1 MKALS
6 IVLAV
11 VAACLLALIAVFW
24 FGGALGAEV
33 AIAPAIAGEEALAAV
48 EDVQN
53 GLAVDVLTPIDE
65 TRDCALTDI
74 TVTFANSGLFD
85 AEWLTCS
92 LARRGRRSPVRAERH
107 QAGRGGALAG
117 AADLAG
123 THAGRRRGRALDVE
137 YYVLGMRRTD
147 DRAAGWLKEAP
158 GD

>member
-24 FGGALGAEV
+24 FGGALEAEV
-33 AIAPAIAGEEALAAV
+33 AIAPAITGDEALAAV
-48 EDVQN
+48 EDAQN
-53 GLAVDVLTPIDE
+53 GLALHTYASIDE

-92 LARRGRRSPVRAERH
+92 LVPGAGDVALYAQSDIKLDVAARS
-107 QAGRGGALAG
+107 QAQLTLRVLTQGDGA
-117 AADLAG
+117 
-123 THAGRRRGRALDVE
+123 GRALDVE
-137 YYVLGMRRTD
+137 YYVLGMRRTMTVPLE
-147 DRAAGWLKEAP
+147 G
-158 GD
+158 

>member
-24 FGGALGAEV
+24 FGGALEAEV
-33 AIAPAIAGEEALAAV
+33 AIAPAVTGEEALDAV
-48 EDVQN
+48 EDAQN
-53 GLAVDVLTPIDE
+53 GLALHTYASIDE

-92 LARRGRRSPVRAERH
+92 LVPGAGDVALYAQSDIKLDVEARS
-107 QAGRGGALAG
+107 QAQLTLRVLTQGDGA
-117 AADLAG
+117 
-123 THAGRRRGRALDVE
+123 GRALDVE
-137 YYVLGMRRTD
+137 YYVLGMRRTMTVPLD
-147 DRAAGWLKEAP
+147 G
-158 GD
+158 

>member
-24 FGGALGAEV
+24 FGGALEAEI
-33 AIAPAIAGEEALAAV
+33 AIAPAVTGEEALTAV

-74 TVTFANSGLFD
+74 TISFANGGLFD

-92 LARRGRRSPVRAERH
+92 LVPARATWPCTRRATSSWTWRRARRRS
-107 QAGRGGALAG
+107 
-117 AADLAG
+117 
-123 THAGRRRGRALDVE
+123 
-137 YYVLGMRRTD
+137 
-147 DRAAGWLKEAP
+147 
-158 GD
+158 

>member
-24 FGGALGAEV
+24 FGGAL
-33 AIAPAIAGEEALAAV
+33 
-48 EDVQN
+48 
-53 GLAVDVLTPIDE
+53 
-65 TRDCALTDI
+65 
-74 TVTFANSGLFD
+74 
-85 AEWLTCS
+85 
-92 LARRGRRSPVRAERH
+92 
-107 QAGRGGALAG
+107 AG

-123 THAGRRRGRALDVE
+123 THAGRRRGAGARCGILRA
-137 YYVLGMRRTD
+137 GHAAHD

>member
-33 AIAPAIAGEEALAAV
+33 AIAPAVTGEEALDAV
-48 EDVQN
+48 EDAQN
-53 GLAVDVLTPIDE
+53 GLALHTYASIDE

-74 TVTFANSGLFD
+74 TITFANGGLFD

-92 LARRGRRSPVRAERH
+92 LVPGAGDAALCAQSDIKLDVAARS
-107 QAGRGGALAG
+107 QAQLTLQVLTQGGGA
-117 AADLAG
+117 
-123 THAGRRRGRALDVE
+123 GRALNVE
-137 YYVLGMRRTD
+137 YYVLGMRRTMTVPLD
-147 DRAAGWLKEAP
+147 G
-158 GD
+158 